1 MPEVT
6 WLLAEW
12 TVIVQVV
19 CSSSLPVYSP
29 KDPHTTV
36 CQAVATVGLS
46 SVNFGE
52 VVICP
57 FVKYVQVEI
66 YFQGKSSPL

>member
-6 WLLAEW
+6 WLLTEW

-19 CSSSLPVYSP
+19 RSSLPVYSP

-36 CQAVATVGLS
+36 CQAVATVGLP

-52 VVICP
+52 VVIYL
-57 FVKYVQVEI
+57 FVEYVQVEI

>member
-6 WLLAEW
+6 WLLTEW

-19 CSSSLPVYSP
+19 RSSSLPVYSP

-46 SVNFGE
+46 SVNFRGGGYL
-52 VVICP
+52 P
-57 FVKYVQVEI
+57 FC
-66 YFQGKSSPL
+66 

>member
-6 WLLAEW
+6 WLLTEW

-19 CSSSLPVYSP
+19 RSFLPVYSS

-46 SVNFGE
+46 SVNFQGGSYL
-52 VVICP
+52 P
-57 FVKYVQVEI
+57 FC
-66 YFQGKSSPL
+66 

>member
-6 WLLAEW
+6 WLWTEW

-19 CSSSLPVYSP
+19 HSSSLPVYSA

-36 CQAVATVGLS
+36 CQAVATVRLS
-46 SVNFGE
+46 SVNFQGGGYLPFCL
-52 VVICP
+52 IC
-57 FVKYVQVEI
+57 
-66 YFQGKSSPL
+66 SSRDLFPR